1 MYLHYILTDM
11 NRKDKIMN
19 NKKLDRVWLQIQN
32 QKSDGFYEF
41 LKYNH
46 LVTLELYGQQYFR
59 LTASNGAEFLINAHK
74 SWGHIIDVVNYI
86 EDQIEEQFKEDGD
99 HYILITLPPPP
110 NHRSSAYN
118 SNDEFK

>member
-1 MYLHYILTDM
+1 M
-11 NRKDKIMN
+11 NKKDKIMN
-19 NKKLDRVWLQIQN
+19 DKKLDRVWLQIQN
-32 QKSDGFYEF
+32 QRSDGFYEF

-46 LVTLELYGQQYFR
+46 LVTLELYGQQYFK

-99 HYILITLPPPP
+99 NYILITLPPPP
-110 NHRSSAYN
+110 PNHRSAAYN